1 MLVSQLPSTT
11 LDEISWP
18 SVLSL
23 TPSLMTSIWMMH
35 IPNLPQLNLTCS
47 YMPRKITRNSLNV
60 TLSLIFAQSLSSWIM
75 LARLHSVTFFL
86 LLIRL
91 PSTPTALN
99 KNMEE
104 RFCTWWDTPKRL
116 ATFAW
121 NFAQSQIKA
130 LNITVMLTSQ
140 KIWAET
146 LHSLTLAQL
155 SLEVDG

>member
-1 MLVSQLPSTT
+1 MLVSQLPSTKM
-11 LDEISWP
+11 DEISWP

-23 TPSLMTSIWMMH
+23 TPSLMKSIWMMH
-35 IPNLPQLNLTCS
+35 IPNLPQLNLTYS

-60 TLSLIFAQSLSSWIM
+60 TLSLIFAQSLSSWTM
-75 LARLHSVTFFL
+75 LARLHAVTFFL

-91 PSTPTALN
+91 PSTPPALN

-104 RFCTWWDTPKRL
+104 QFCTWCDTSKRL
-116 ATFAW
+116 ATFTW